1 MRYFPAKQS
10 PHLVES
16 RSKELFLA
24 PIAVRTGDSIM
35 TTKAVTGI
43 AFALVTMLAS
53 PALAQSN
60 QGNRWDAYHSY
71 AQQYE
76 GSHRVVRDGRRHS
89 PHRSW
94 DVYRRG
100 RYMGSDPDPNVRDM
114 IARDPED
121 EGRGW

>member
-1 MRYFPAKQS
+1 
-10 PHLVES
+10 
-16 RSKELFLA
+16 
-24 PIAVRTGDSIM
+24 M

-43 AFALVTMLAS
+43 AFVLVTMLAS

-60 QGNRWDAYHSY
+60 QGTGWDAYHSY
-71 AQQYE
+71 AQQYD
-76 GSHRVVRDGRRHS
+76 GPQRLVRDGRRHS
-89 PHRSW
+89 LHRSW